1 MARMHS
7 RKKGKSGSKF
17 PVEKK
22 VPGWMRY
29 THKEVELLII
39 KLAKEDHSLSEIGLI
54 LRDTYGVPNVK
65 VLCGKSV
72 SDILAQKNLAPKLPE
87 DLSMLVRRFIA
98 VKKHL
103 ELNKKD
109 MTAKRGLQ
117 LTLSKINRV
126 AKYYKRLGTMPKT
139 WKFYPDQPGI
149 FLE

>member
-7 RKKGKSGSKF
+7 RKKGKSASKF
-17 PVEKK
+17 PIEKK
-22 VPGWMRY
+22 QKAWMRY
-29 THKEVELLII
+29 TSKEVELLIT
-39 KLAKEDHSLSEIGLI
+39 KLAKDDHSQSEIGLI
-54 LRDTYGVPNVK
+54 LRDTYGVPHVK

-72 SDILAQKNLAPKLPE
+72 HEILEAKKLSSKLPE
-87 DLSMLVRRFIA
+87 DMSMLIRRFID

-103 ELNKKD
+103 ELNHKD

-126 AKYYKRLGTMPKT
+126 AKYYKRAGKLAKE
-139 WKFYPDQPGI
+139 WKFDTNQPGM